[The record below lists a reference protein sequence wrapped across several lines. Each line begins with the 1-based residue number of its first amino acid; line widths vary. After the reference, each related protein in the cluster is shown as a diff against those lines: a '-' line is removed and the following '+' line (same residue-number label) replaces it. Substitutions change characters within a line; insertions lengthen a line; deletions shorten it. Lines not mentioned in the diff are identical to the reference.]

1 MLFVDM
7 LFVVAVAISFIPIL
21 TGYCAHSRGRSFW
34 LWFAL
39 GWLLPMVSFFLL
51 FALIARNELNPGRR
65 LLGEAREILR
75 ESEKKAKVRTKL

>member
-7 LFVVAVAISFIPIL
+7 LLVVVAAMSFIPIM

-39 GWLLPMVSFFLL
+39 GWLLPLASFFLL
-51 FALIARNELNPGRR
+51 VALIAKDELHPGRR
-65 LLGEAREILR
+65 LVAEARQILR
-75 ESEKKAKVRTKL
+75 DAEAAERRVRQQ